1 MPARLQ
7 PQPSF
12 STSHPI
18 PREFSLGVPTASP
31 KLRDYYDTLFAA
43 FGPQHWWPGGTPFE
57 IIVGAILTQNTSWSN
72 VELPIQKLRREKLL
86 TPSAI
91 EAVSFGRLAA
101 LIRSSGYFR
110 QTAQKLTAFV
120 RILRAEYQGSL
131 VKMFPAQTET

>member
-1 MPARLQ
+1 MPARVQ

-18 PREFSLGVPTASP
+18 PREFSLGGANASP

-72 VELPIQKLRREKLL
+72 VDLAIQKLRREKLL

-91 EAVSFGRLAA
+91 EAASFGRLPP
-101 LIRSSGYFR
+101 LSPSSP
-110 QTAQKLTAFV
+110 
-120 RILRAEYQGSL
+120 S
-131 VKMFPAQTET
+131 FPPKTQLLKA